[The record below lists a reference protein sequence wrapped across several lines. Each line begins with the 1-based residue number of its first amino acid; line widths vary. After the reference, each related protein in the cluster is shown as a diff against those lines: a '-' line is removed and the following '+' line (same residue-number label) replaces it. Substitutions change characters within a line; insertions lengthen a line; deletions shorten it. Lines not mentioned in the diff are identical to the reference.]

1 MNSMNADD
9 ALRTYLAPIKERTEI
24 RDEAGKLI
32 GIFAPACD
40 LLSDLEKSMYDEII
54 KQIDP
59 EEITRRRASR
69 GNHPGYTWEQVLERL
84 HALEVEEQGRLR
96 AEQPK

>member
-1 MNSMNADD
+1 MQSITADE
-9 ALRTYLAPIKERTEI
+9 ALQGYLTPIQERTEI
-24 RDEAGKLI
+24 RDASGKLI

-40 LLSDLEKSMYDEII
+40 LLSDLEKSVYDDII

-59 EEITRRRASR
+59 EEINRRRASR

-84 HALEVEEQGRLR
+84 RALEADEKRRHQ
-96 AEQPK
+96 AEKAG